1 MKRILLACF
10 LFTATATVSSI
21 QRASA
26 QTVTATSFSA
36 TVNQMDTY
44 IGSGNMPMAQVTFD
58 TLNRMMK
65 TVLAVTKSSISTA
78 PTPGDKATY
87 QAILSNQAHIYK
99 TIWGLKPDLSLNRAA
114 LHAKLT
120 EFDLTIY

>member
-10 LFTATATVSSI
+10 LLTATATVSSI

-26 QTVTATSFSA
+26 QAVTAASFSA

-44 IGSGNMPMAQVTFD
+44 IGAGNMPMAQATFD

-65 TVLAVTKSSISTA
+65 TVLAVTKQSINTA

-87 QAILSNQAHIYK
+87 QAVISNQAHIYK
-99 TIWGLKPDLSLNRAA
+99 TIWGLKTDLALNRAA
-114 LHAKLT
+114 LHSKLG